1 MNLFILNLKYI
12 ILFII
17 VHVTLMFLYFHAI
30 INKNFA
36 FNFKYF
42 KPKINNQKKK
52 VFLIL
57 PDNAISP
64 QIMATELI
72 EFKKKFKQNST

>member
-1 MNLFILNLKYI
+1 MLHLCFCTN
-12 ILFII
+12 
-17 VHVTLMFLYFHAI
+17 FHAI

-72 EFKKKFKQNST
+72 EFKKKFKKIQTEFHLTNIFIHF